1 MTTTNT
7 KKTVTL
13 KPGILVALRTTVS
26 GGVQYERRTLE
37 ADDRGAEDGTTAI
50 SKWETT
56 KVVQDPDEVDRATA
70 ARGKAGAEIRKLCT
84 RTSFGLLCT
93 LANEPE
99 LNEAISRARTIADEY
114 NATAVHTRV
123 GVYVLKGHI
132 ASTDEEAARA
142 IGDEVRELVD
152 AMNAGITTLNVEA
165 IRDAAKRA
173 KEMAEVLSDDAATV
187 LTEAVKAARTAA
199 RVIVKRIQ
207 EDGEQASIVLA
218 DIQRGAIEKARF
230 AFLDLDDA
238 PVIAPE
244 VPAAPAGNVTR
255 IAALDLDGDAEG
267 KVA

>member
-1 MTTTNT
+1 MTI
-7 KKTVTL
+7 KKTITM
-13 KPGILVALRTTVS
+13 KPGILVALRTTVA

-37 ADDRGAEDGTTAI
+37 ADDRGENEEGTTTAI

-56 KVVQDPDEVDRATA
+56 KVVQDPDEVERATA

-84 RTSFGLLCT
+84 RTSFGLLCA
-93 LANEPE
+93 LANEGE
-99 LNEAISRARTIADEY
+99 LNEAILRARTIAEEF
-114 NATAVHTRV
+114 NATATHSRV

-142 IGDEVRELVD
+142 IGDEVRELVE
-152 AMNAGITTLNVEA
+152 AMNSGISGLDVER

-173 KEMAEVLSDDAATV
+173 REMSEILSDADAEV
-187 LTEAVKAARTAA
+187 LTEAVKAARIAA

-207 EDGEQASIVLA
+207 EDGEQAAIVLA

-230 AFLDLDDA
+230 AFLDLEDA
-238 PVIAPE
+238 PELAPG
-244 VPAAPAGNVTR
+244 VPAAPAGNVAR
-255 IAALDLDGDAEG
+255 IAALDLEGSEG